1 MCEKGI
7 RGNGMGKNQI
17 DRGYE
22 PVTVKIYVR
31 RTGQEFSERVM
42 AALRGPQILAVGRE
56 SEGLIS
62 YPDEAVSV
70 VSPMKNGVVAD
81 YDLAAKIFR
90 YYLSKTCGTRRLF
103 CKPSVA
109 VCVPLELT
117 KVERRAYEDVFY
129 QAGARRVLLVKK
141 TMEQALAE
149 IPAKYGVIVGI
160 YPQSQDGR

>member
-56 SEGLIS
+56 AEGLIS

-81 YDLAAKIFR
+81 YELAAKIFR
-90 YYLSKTCGTRRLF
+90 YYLSKTCGTRQLF
-103 CKPSVA
+103 FKPSVA
-109 VCVPLELT
+109 VCVPW
-117 KVERRAYEDVFY
+117 
-129 QAGARRVLLVKK
+129 
-141 TMEQALAE
+141 
-149 IPAKYGVIVGI
+149 
-160 YPQSQDGR
+160 S